1 MFASSRR
8 LIRLI
13 TVALAAASVLAFA
26 PTASASG
33 TYTLITYPD
42 SAHTPVYDYIN
53 SATKSVDMTMYELTD
68 TSAQNALVA
77 AAQRG
82 VTARVIL
89 DGAHQSVN
97 GAAYN
102 FLNAHGVKTVWSSN
116 RYVYTHQKS
125 IEVDGTSAYVSTGNL
140 DSTYYASDRDYAVI
154 ENDPVDVAA
163 IEQVFN
169 ADFTNTAITPN
180 NGNHLVWSPTNAQ
193 AALLDM
199 INSAT
204 TSLELEQL
212 EMGSQAM
219 TDALSN
225 AAKRGVKVTLTMTD
239 NGWGYE
245 CAWAQLVAA
254 GVQLHTYPANGTP
267 WIHAKTIL
275 ADYGTPSARV
285 FEGSENFSDT
295 SLLNNRELG
304 LIINDPA
311 VMSSMHNTMAKDF
324 AGAKPW
330 NGTCGGGQN

>member
-1 MFASSRR
+1 MIASPRR
-8 LIRLI
+8 LISAA
-13 TVALAAASVLAFA
+13 TALAAVSALAFA
-26 PTASASG
+26 PSASAAT

-42 SAHTPVYDYIN
+42 ATHQPVYDYLN
-53 SATKSVDMTMYELTD
+53 SATKSIDMTMYELTD
-68 TSAQNALVA
+68 TTAQNDLA
-77 AAQRG
+77 AAAARG
-82 VTARVIL
+82 VTVRVIL
-89 DGAHQSVN
+89 DGQQQATN

-102 FLNAHGVKTVWSSN
+102 FLNAHNVKTIWSST
-116 RYVYTHQKS
+116 RFVYTHQKS

-169 ADFTNTAITPN
+169 ADFTNTAITPS
-180 NGNHLVWSPTNAQ
+180 NGDHLVWSPTNAES
-193 AALLDM
+193 ALLNV

-212 EMGSQAM
+212 EMASQPI

-245 CAWAQLVAA
+245 CAWAQEVAA
-254 GVQLHTYPANGTP
+254 GVQLHTYPSNGTP
-267 WIHAKTIL
+267 WFHAKTIL
-275 ADYGTPSARV
+275 ADYGTPAARV
-285 FEGSENFSDT
+285 FEGSENFSDN

-304 LIINDPA
+304 LIINDSA
-311 VMSSMHNTMAKDF
+311 VMTSMHNTMSKDF
-324 AGAKPW
+324 AGGTAW
-330 NGTCGGGQN
+330 HGTCNPGQN